1 MKTLIALVI
10 VLTIMGWS
18 IPKPMESIKN
28 YNVML
33 IHGAYGSDFRRSALH
48 LIFPVILCFVMPA
61 SHPRSKA

>member
-1 MKTLIALVI
+1 MKKLMLMVI
-10 VLTIMGWS
+10 TVAVFCWS
-18 IPKPMESIKN
+18 IPKPMEAVTN
-28 YNVML
+28 YNVLL